1 MMKLGDFLCYEM
13 SLKLQDFLCHE
24 ISLRISLFLCEMF
37 NPSKKQPNE

>member
-37 NPSKKQPNE
+37 NPSKKRPNE